1 MVAFA
6 QVEAQ
11 KRAEDLRKVFDSRWK
26 VFAHPDF
33 DKPWLERQIVGP
45 MPNVTEFAAKRKEVD
60 KLRMANKDSEILPFY
75 QEPLLNKPQE
85 QHLFR
90 QMNFYKYK
98 FEQIVKSLH
107 PAFPSHV
114 KMGFAE
120 CLNQKRNALKQKIVC
135 CNTRLASQVLRR
147 YSDYCRARGLAT
159 DMLGEAYLNIVR
171 AVDCFDWTRGFK
183 FSTYATWVLINN
195 FGRDLAGER
204 KFSDNFVTG
213 FDETIYDGKE
223 DNKDELERAYTE
235 QREDNKF
242 KADRLI
248 GLLDKIEDE
257 RKRRVIEDF
266 FGVGPSRKKKTLLE
280 ISAEMGLTKERVRQL
295 RERGLEEIR
304 NRMAEMGWDE
314 DE

>member
-1 MVAFA
+1 MVATLRTDLV
-6 QVEAQ
+6 QQ
-11 KRAEDLRKVFDSRWK
+11 AENLRKVFDARWK
-26 VFAHPDF
+26 VFPHPDF
-33 DKPWLERQIVGP
+33 DKPWLEGRIVGP
-45 MPNVTEFAAKRKEVD
+45 MPDLKDFEKKRKDVA
-60 KLRMANKDSEILPFY
+60 KLRLANKDSEILPFF
-75 QEPLLNKPQE
+75 QEPLLNKAQE

-98 FEQIVKSLH
+98 FEKIVKSLH
-107 PAFPSHV
+107 PAYPSPV
-114 KMGFAE
+114 RMAFAE
-120 CLNQKRNALKQKIVC
+120 YLNEKRNDLKKKIVC

-147 YSDYCRARGLAT
+147 YGEYCRARGLAT

-195 FGRDLAGER
+195 FSRDLAGER

-213 FDETIYDGKE
+213 FDETIYDEKE
-223 DNKDELERAYTE
+223 DNKDEVARSYTE
-235 QREDNKF
+235 QKEDNAF
-242 KADRLI
+242 KAERLI

-257 RKRRVIEDF
+257 RKRRVVEDF
-266 FGVGPSRKKKTLLE
+266 FGVGKDKKKKTLLE

-304 NRMAEMGWDE
+304 SRMAELGWE